1 MNMKKRST
9 IIGAALVILGVLT
22 GVALG
27 IVLVQ
32 SRQQIE
38 LLPLLRWPQGGLS
51 RPIQTTPPT
60 TPALPAG
67 PADPVELSFTAADE
81 KKVSLKYGDGCAYR
95 VDAKTLLLKGLDW
108 NLSSLEPTVLILHTH
123 ASESYTKLPGQDYDE
138 TAEYRTLNT
147 DYNMVALGDKLAT
160 LLEQAGI
167 RVLHD
172 RRIHDY
178 PSYNSA
184 YSNSRKS
191 AQDYLR
197 QYPSIQVVL
206 DLHRDAVL
214 NSDGSQYAPTVEIN
228 GKKVAQ
234 VMLVVGTNAS
244 GMHHPRWEEN
254 LAAALKLQAMLE
266 KAAAGIT
273 RPTILRAQRFN
284 HDLSDG
290 AMIVE
295 IGTAGNSFQEAM
307 DAVPFLAEALIT
319 LMHGAT
325 AGSTS

>member
-9 IIGAALVILGVLT
+9 IIGAALIVLGVLT
-22 GVALG
+22 GIALG

-32 SRQQIE
+32 SGQQVD

-51 RPIQTTPPT
+51 KLAPT
-60 TPALPAG
+60 TASTAPALPAG
-67 PADPVELSFTAADE
+67 PAAPVGLPFTAADA
-81 KKVSLKYGDGCAYR
+81 KKVSLKYGDGCSYR
-95 VDAKTLLLKGLDW
+95 ADTKALLLRGLDW
-108 NLSSLEPTVLILHTH
+108 NLAASEPTVLILHTH

-147 DYNMVALGDKLAT
+147 DYNVVALGDKLAS

-172 RRIHDY
+172 RGIHDY

-191 AQDYLR
+191 VQDYLR

-214 NSDGSQYAPTVEIN
+214 NSDGSQYAPTVEIK

-244 GMHHPRWEEN
+244 GMYHPRWEEN

-266 KAAAGIT
+266 KAAPGIT

-295 IGTAGNSFQEAM
+295 MGTAGNSFWEAM
-307 DAVPFLAEALIT
+307 EAVPFLAEALIA